1 VVKSFITLGP
11 DVTSA
16 CRRTRQNEKTTK
28 GDISWSKMTIFRQKK
43 QKLFLVKKILF
54 FVFWR
59 KMTVLGQ
66 MQHFWAF
73 LMDVASS

>member
-1 VVKSFITLGP
+1 VVKSFIILGP

-16 CRRTRQNEKTTK
+16 SRRTRQNEKTTR

-43 QKLFLVKKILF
+43 QKLFLVKKTL
-54 FVFWR
+54 FWR

-73 LMDVASS
+73 LMDVACS